1 MAMCGG
7 SKDVLQM
14 PQQSSP
20 EPNSLKMYNSGT
32 KVEEIKALLSA
43 S

>member
-14 PQQSSP
+14 PLALPPSS
-20 EPNSLKMYNSGT
+20 NSLKMYNAGT